1 MQKTFYLLCMTALVT
16 GCSITQT
23 VVPVGDVTTNEVC
36 IIENPAVR
44 EGFLPEMRNALE
56 QKGFSV
62 AMLDESARTSDC
74 PTVVTYTAR
83 WSWDLTIYMSYAEIS
98 VYQSGQPTGKALYD
112 ATSGGGRLDKFIDA
126 EPKIR
131 ELVDE
136 LFPGDSSQLVINGGV
151 SPDEVAMMEQV
162 SPDETVNASGKS
174 SESGSAADAYD
185 ELLKLDDLR
194 ERGILTDEEFEAEKA
209 RILGKD

>member
-1 MQKTFYLLCMTALVT
+1 MRRTVYLLCIAALIA

-23 VVPVGDVTTNEVC
+23 VVPVADVVTNEIC
-36 IIENPAVR
+36 IKENPAVR
-44 EGFLPEMRNALE
+44 EGFLPELRNALQ

-62 AMLDESARTSDC
+62 TMLDESANTADC

-83 WSWDLTIYMSYAEIS
+83 WSWDLTIYMSYAEIA
-98 VYQSGQPTGKALYD
+98 VYQGGKPTGKALYD

-136 LFPGDSSQLVINGGV
+136 LFPGESSQLVIPGGL
-151 SPDEVAMMEQV
+151 SPDE
-162 SPDETVNASGKS
+162 PASI
-174 SESGSAADAYD
+174 EPVSAADRPSASDTPRKSVGAADVYD
-185 ELLKLDDLR
+185 ELLKLDELR
-194 ERGILTDEEFEAEKA
+194 ERGILTDEEFEAEKD
-209 RILGKD
+209 RLLGKD